1 MACGKLP
8 VCGSGTCSKKAN
20 GIIGTCSYCT
30 LRFCSLH
37 RLPEDHA
44 CMGMQ
49 RCRKRAFDLN
59 AKTLRSQKCVAAKL

>member
-8 VCGSGTCSKKAN
+8 VCGRETCNKKAN
-20 GIIGTCSYCT
+20 AMIGTCSYCT
-30 LRFCSLH
+30 LQFCSHH

-49 RCRKRAFDLN
+49 RCRQVAFDLN